1 MRTLGVAA
9 LAGFLGVNVVSAQDS
24 SRFYAGGTLSAS
36 RVTADEVKGS
46 TPTGGFIVGVRLTP
60 SFSVE
65 ADVSRA
71 FHKIQRSYEG
81 TSESFAPPG
90 SSYDEIV
97 RQAVHRRWDIEW
109 KPTLNFAALAVW
121 RSTSTSRVGA
131 AVYGGVTLARYREET
146 RTVVT
151 ALPAVLPVPP
161 DSPSLLPTEQI
172 GTRNRGGLTG
182 GLMIPIRIAG
192 SLSVAPELRV
202 VYGSIGDEKH
212 NLLRGGV
219 RVLWGF

>member
-1 MRTLGVAA
+1 MRTVVTAA
-9 LAGFLGVNVVSAQDS
+9 LLSLLSIGIASAQDS
-24 SRFYAGGTLSAS
+24 PRFYAGGGLSAS
-36 RVTADEVKGS
+36 RVTADEVKGA
-46 TPTGGFIVGVRLTP
+46 TPTGGLIVGVRLTP

-71 FHKIQRSYEG
+71 FRGIRRSYEG
-81 TSESFAPPG
+81 PSESFAAPG

-97 RQAVHRRWDIEW
+97 RQAVHRRWNIEW
-109 KPTLNFAALAVW
+109 TPTLNLAGLAVW
-121 RSTSTSRVGA
+121 RSTAPSRVGA
-131 AVYGGVTLARYREET
+131 AVYAGVTFARYREET

-151 ALPAVLPVPP
+151 ALPAVVPVPSN
-161 DSPSLLPTEQI
+161 SPSLQPTEQI
-172 GTRNRGGLTG
+172 GSRNRGGLTG

-202 VYGSIGDEKH
+202 VYGSMGDEKH
-212 NLLRGGV
+212 DLVRGGV

>member
-1 MRTLGVAA
+1 MRTLVTAA
-9 LAGFLGVNVVSAQDS
+9 LFGFLGLNAASAQDS
-24 SRFYAGGTLSAS
+24 PRFYAGGALSAA
-36 RVTADEVKGS
+36 RVTADDVKGS
-46 TPTGGFIVGVRLTP
+46 APTGGVIVGVRLTP

-71 FHKIQRSYEG
+71 FQTIERSYEG
-81 TSESFAPPG
+81 PSTSFAPPG

-109 KPTLNFAALAVW
+109 TPTMNLAALAVW
-121 RSTSTSRVGA
+121 RSTAPSRVGA

-151 ALPAVLPVPP
+151 ALPVVVPVPP
-161 DSPSLLPTEQI
+161 DSPSLQPTEEI
-172 GTRNRGGLTG
+172 STRNRGGLTS
-182 GLMIPIRIAG
+182 GLMVPIRIAG
-192 SLSVAPELRV
+192 SLSIAPELRF

-219 RVLWGF
+219 RLLWGF

>member
-1 MRTLGVAA
+1 MRTLVTAT
-9 LAGFLGVNVVSAQDS
+9 LFCFLGVNLASAQHS
-24 SRFYAGGTLSAS
+24 PRFYAGGALSAS

-46 TPTGGFIVGVRLTP
+46 TPTGGVIVGVRLTP
-60 SFSVE
+60 SFSLE

-71 FHKIQRSYEG
+71 FQKIERSYEG
-81 TSESFAPPG
+81 PSTSFAAPG

-109 KPTLNFAALAVW
+109 TPTLNLAALAVW
-121 RSTSTSRVGA
+121 RSTSPSRVGA
-131 AVYGGVTLARYREET
+131 AVYGGVTLARYRDAT

-151 ALPAVLPVPP
+151 ALPAAVPVPP
-161 DSPSLLPTEQI
+161 DSPSLQPTEEI

-182 GLMIPIRIAG
+182 GLMVPIRIAG
-192 SLSVAPELRV
+192 ALSVAPELRV

-212 NLLRGGV
+212 NLVRGGV

>member
-1 MRTLGVAA
+1 MRTLVTAVLFSVLGLSVA
-9 LAGFLGVNVVSAQDS
+9 SAQDS
-24 SRFYAGGTLSAS
+24 PRLYAGGALSAS
-36 RVTADEVKGS
+36 RVTADEVKGA
-46 TPTGGFIVGVRLTP
+46 TPTGGVIVGVRLTP

-65 ADVSRA
+65 ADVSRG

-81 TSESFAPPG
+81 TSQSFAPPG
-90 SSYDEIV
+90 SSYDDIV

-109 KPTLNFAALAVW
+109 TPTLNLAALAVW
-121 RSTSTSRVGA
+121 RSTSPSRVGA

-151 ALPAVLPVPP
+151 ALPAVVPVPP

-212 NLLRGGV
+212 NLVRGGL

>member
-1 MRTLGVAA
+1 MRTLVTAA
-9 LAGFLGVNVVSAQDS
+9 LFSVLGLNVASAQEFQ
-24 SRFYAGGTLSAS
+24 RFYAGGALSAA
-36 RVTADEVKGS
+36 RVTADEVNGAA
-46 TPTGGFIVGVRLTP
+46 PTGGLIIGVRFTP
-60 SFSVE
+60 SFSLE

-71 FHKIQRSYEG
+71 FQTIERSYEG
-81 TSESFAPPG
+81 PSTSFAPPG

-109 KPTLNFAALAVW
+109 TPTMNLAALAVW
-121 RSTSTSRVGA
+121 RSTARSRLGA

-151 ALPAVLPVPP
+151 ALPDVVPVPP
-161 DSPSLLPTEQI
+161 DNPSLQPTEEI

-182 GLMIPIRIAG
+182 GLMVPIRIAG
-192 SLSVAPELRV
+192 SLSVAPELRL
-202 VYGSIGDEKH
+202 VYGSMGDEKH
-212 NLLRGGV
+212 NLVRGGV